1 MLVVHDK
8 MMYEH
13 KMLMKK
19 ILVEIWR
26 FLVIHIV
33 IFKDS
38 LL

>member
-1 MLVVHDK
+1 MLLVQDK
-8 MMYEH
+8 MTYEH

-19 ILVEIWR
+19 ILVEIWC
-26 FLVIHIV
+26 FLVIHTV